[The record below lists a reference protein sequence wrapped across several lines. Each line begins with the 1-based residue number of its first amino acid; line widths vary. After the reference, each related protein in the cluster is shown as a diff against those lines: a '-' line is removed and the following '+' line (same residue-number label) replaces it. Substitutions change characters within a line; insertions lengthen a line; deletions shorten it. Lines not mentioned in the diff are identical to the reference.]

1 MPINEL
7 KLIYFVGIGGIGMSS
22 LARYFNERGVTIF
35 GYDRTETDLTK
46 ALEAEGMN
54 IHYVDD
60 ISLLP
65 QQIDLVVY
73 TPAIPSEHSELQF
86 LKKQNLPIL
95 KRSQILGWISRTK
108 KTIAVAGTHGKTT
121 TSSIIAHLLKSGG
134 VDCTAFLGGI
144 SNNFHSNYV
153 SGTSDWVVVE
163 ADEYDRS
170 FLQLFP
176 DIAIINSLDADH
188 LDIYGSHEAM
198 LATYAQFANQLKPD
212 GILYIHESIEEKLA
226 PILDKNVKY
235 ETFGTNYGNFY
246 AKNLKTRKGFIIFD
260 LEKKDFRVN
269 EILFTLPGKHNVEN
283 AIVAIAVAL
292 QLGVST
298 DNIISALSTFEGIKR
313 RFDFIIR
320 NDAFVYI
327 DDYAHHPTELQ
338 AAIATAR
345 MLYPDKKLTGIFQPH
360 LFSRTRDF
368 VEGFAGSLDSLDE
381 PILLEIYPARELPI
395 EGVSSKIIFDKM
407 KNPNKKMI
415 QKAELMNYLS
425 QNTFEVLMTLGAG
438 DVDVFVN
445 KIKTLYADKLEA

>member
-1 MPINEL
+1 
-7 KLIYFVGIGGIGMSS
+7 
-22 LARYFNERGVTIF
+22 
-35 GYDRTETDLTK
+35 
-46 ALEAEGMN
+46 
-54 IHYVDD
+54 
-60 ISLLP
+60 
-65 QQIDLVVY
+65 
-73 TPAIPSEHSELQF
+73 
-86 LKKQNLPIL
+86 
-95 KRSQILGWISRTK
+95 
-108 KTIAVAGTHGKTT
+108 
-121 TSSIIAHLLKSGG
+121 
-134 VDCTAFLGGI
+134 
-144 SNNFHSNYV
+144 
-153 SGTSDWVVVE
+153 
-163 ADEYDRS
+163 
-170 FLQLFP
+170 
-176 DIAIINSLDADH
+176 
-188 LDIYGSHEAM
+188 
-198 LATYAQFANQLKPD
+198 
-212 GILYIHESIEEKLA
+212 
-226 PILDKNVKY
+226 
-235 ETFGTNYGNFY
+235 
-246 AKNLKTRKGFIIFD
+246 
-260 LEKKDFRVN
+260 
-269 EILFTLPGKHNVEN
+269 EN